1 MKKTDKK
8 ILLASILFCS
18 LNLNAFSAATAM
30 QKFIKGNLNEKTVAV
45 REASGEEAYKLSNTA
60 IDFCIESHPVLGN
73 DRELDSLAVAAVL
86 SLSPDYIK
94 NLNSDAKLNVMKK
107 IENLFSTFNAS
118 STVRIAVIS
127 KVRSL
132 SDIVDVS
139 DFVAKL
145 NDYLQQE
152 AVSTNET
159 AVIKAVINAL
169 QDFGNK
175 DSFII
180 CYTLLNNSK
189 FSSYNEDL
197 EQACSSLIPQSMN
210 EVLGIISQS
219 NMTSLTKIY
228 DLVQKNTK
236 LSKKNLCEISEN
248 VTLRAILYM
257 DNFSNQT
264 HEQQDMQLKALTV
277 LSENK
282 WTVSSKTAVNYFMNA
297 KKQYQAGSINESFFC
312 DVIACLPNIAPIDS
326 VVPLSDYLEELNA
339 QTEKGEKV
347 SIPVVLSVIKTLGL
361 IGDKTAFDSL
371 LAVTYIPYPES
382 VLSSAR
388 EALSGL
394 RWQ

>member
-8 ILLASILFCS
+8 ILLSLILFCS
-18 LNLNAFSAATAM
+18 LNLNAFSAVTAL

-60 IDFCIESHPVLGN
+60 IDFCIESHQFLGN

-94 NLNSDAKLNVMKK
+94 NLNSDAKHTVIKK

-127 KVRSL
+127 KVRAL

-139 DFVAKL
+139 DFVAIL
-145 NDYLQQE
+145 NEYLQQQ
-152 AVSTNET
+152 AAFANET

-169 QDFGNK
+169 EDFGNK

-189 FSSYNEDL
+189 FSDYNEDL
-197 EQACSSLIPQSMN
+197 ELTCSALIPYSMN

-219 NMTSLTKIY
+219 NMTSLVKIF
-228 DLVQKNTK
+228 DLVQKNSK

-248 VTLRAILYM
+248 ITLKAILYM

-264 HEQQDMQLKALTV
+264 QQQQDMQLKALNV

-282 WTVSSKTAVNYFMNA
+282 WTVASKTAVNYFMNA
-297 KKQYQAGSINESFFC
+297 KKQYYAGSINENFFC

-326 VVPLSDYLEELNA
+326 VEPLSDYLEELNA